1 LKILVFADVEGI
13 SGIDDPN
20 MLSEDFDR
28 VKTLTTGD
36 INAAIR
42 GLRRA
47 GVSKID
53 IFDGHGMGGNIIVE
67 DLEEGANY
75 LGGGWMTNLRAMI
88 DEGSFKSYDAVILV
102 GLHAAEGTAE
112 GFISHTNTGM
122 TALRIN
128 GKYAGE
134 SPQIAWL
141 AGYFDVPTILISGD
155 DAVVREAKALL
166 PGIKGVVVKKS
177 TSRTETKLLPLK
189 EAHTLIEEITC
200 DAIQNLR
207 ECRPFK
213 IKLPITVEILFLR
226 SEMAETLAKMPRYKR
241 TDERTV
247 SYTAK
252 DFLEAFDAYHACRT
266 VVRMHI
272 LDMAIKKVQ
281 ELEEVKDYLSEW
293 QKSLQEE
300 IPKETAEVF
309 PLVKY

>member
-1 LKILVFADVEGI
+1 MKVLVFADVEGI
-13 SGIDDPN
+13 SGIDDPK
-20 MLSEDFDR
+20 MLSVDIDR

-47 GVSKID
+47 GVSEID

-67 DLEEGANY
+67 DLEEGANC
-75 LGGGWMTNLRAMI
+75 LGGGWMTLLRTMI
-88 DEGSFKSYDAVILV
+88 DAGSFKSYDAVVLV
-102 GLHAAEGTAE
+102 GLHAAEGTAD

-128 GKYAGE
+128 GNFAGE

-141 AGYFDVPTILISGD
+141 AGHFDVPTVLVSGD

-166 PGIKGVVVKKS
+166 PGIEGVVVKKS
-177 TSRTETKLLPLK
+177 SSRTETKTLPGN
-189 EAHTLIEEITC
+189 EAHTLIEEMTC
-200 DAIQNLR
+200 KSIQKLR
-207 ECRPFK
+207 ECKPFK

-241 TDERTV
+241 TDDRTV
-247 SYTAK
+247 SYTAN

-272 LDMAIKKVQ
+272 LEMAIKQVQ
-281 ELEEVKDYLSEW
+281 ELEAAKDYLSEW

-300 IPKETAEVF
+300 IPKETAEAF